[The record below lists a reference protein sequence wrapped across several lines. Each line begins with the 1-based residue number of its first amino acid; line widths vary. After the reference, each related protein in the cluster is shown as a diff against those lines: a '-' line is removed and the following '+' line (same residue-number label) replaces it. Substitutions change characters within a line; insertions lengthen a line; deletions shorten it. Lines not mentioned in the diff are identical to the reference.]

1 MSLNGNNSASNGEL
15 WQVEIPSGE
24 VYEVELDVLKQW
36 IAEGHVQ
43 PASKVRKGNLRWVEA
58 GRAPVLQRV
67 FSGAADG
74 SNVAVLEH
82 PTQHDAPSQ
91 RAVREA
97 GENETAPHIAATHL
111 HDSAGTH
118 EPSTN
123 LDFNAAIITPTAA
136 ADTATSACH
145 NHPHMQP
152 AYICRACAAK
162 FCRECPKFISTSK
175 IALCPLCGDLCQPY
189 AEVAQRISRA
199 EFQTA
204 DFGIADFKL
213 ALRYPLRHLVTLLCG
228 AGIYGLLLLAGL
240 HGQVL
245 ACALLFGCI
254 SHAINNVVAGKLER
268 SFMPE
273 FDMASWWDEVGNP
286 LFLSLA
292 IMVVTWGP
300 AIVLGVAL
308 LSGALGSSPIHA
320 AADAQYAQIQTQA
333 KSDLAAVLNPDGRD
347 SKEEIEAMRRLD
359 PLHAG
364 QYANAN
370 AKDADANAKEP
381 APKPAETKSE
391 DSSSPLKLLQ
401 LFHLPAWAILL
412 WLIALGWAV
421 CYYPMALLVAGYTE
435 NFACVINPLVGLDT
449 IRRMGATYGKA
460 FAMYLVVQVAG
471 IAVGLIASSILSPF
485 DLPFL
490 GNLPAKFANGI
501 VTFYTSMVIAFILGV
516 ALYKCADKLD
526 INVD

>member
-1 MSLNGNNSASNGEL
+1 MSVDNSSNTSGGGL
-15 WQVEIPSGE
+15 WQVEIPTGE

-58 GRAPVLQRV
+58 GRAPALKRI
-67 FSGAADG
+67 FYAAADEL
-74 SNVAVLEH
+74 NVTVLEP
-82 PTQHDAPSQ
+82 PTPPAPSPLT
-91 RAVREA
+91 VREA
-97 GENETAPHIAATHL
+97 GGNETAPHIVATHAYEPAATYESSTEI
-111 HDSAGTH
+111 DFSAATI
-118 EPSTN
+118 
-123 LDFNAAIITPTAA
+123 APTSI
-136 ADTATSACH
+136 ADTAASACH
-145 NHPHMQP
+145 NHPQTQP

-162 FCRECPKFISTSK
+162 FCRACPKFISTSK
-175 IALCPLCGDLCQPY
+175 IALCPLCSDLCQPY

-204 DFGIADFKL
+204 DFGVADFKL
-213 ALRYPLRHLVTLLCG
+213 ALRYPFRHLVTLLCG
-228 AGIYGLLLLAGL
+228 AGIYGVLLLAGFQ
-240 HGQVL
+240 GQIL

-254 SHAINNVVAGKLER
+254 SHAINNVVAGKLDR

-273 FDMASWWDEVGNP
+273 FDMSAWWDEVGNP
-286 LFLSLA
+286 LLLSLA
-292 IMVVTWGP
+292 IIVVTWGP
-300 AIVLGVAL
+300 AIILAVAL
-308 LSGALGSSPIHA
+308 LSGALGSSSIHA
-320 AADAQYAQIQTQA
+320 TAETQRAQIQAQA
-333 KSDLAAVLNPDGRD
+333 NSDLAAVLNPDASN
-347 SKEEIEAMRRLD
+347 SKDESDAPRRLD

-364 QYANAN
+364 QYANA
-370 AKDADANAKEP
+370 KEADVNAKET

-391 DSSSPLKLLQ
+391 DSTSPLKVLQ

-412 WLIALGWAV
+412 WLLALGWAL

-435 NFACVINPLVGLDT
+435 NFASVINPLVGLDT

-471 IAVGLIASSILSPF
+471 IAVGLITSSILSPF
-485 DLPFL
+485 DLPFI
-490 GNLPAKFANGI
+490 GNLPAKFANGV
-501 VTFYTSMVIAFILGV
+501 VTVYTSMVIAFILGV